1 MEMKK
6 QNAYQVPLQPLLSS
20 LNCETDNER
29 PLWRKLILQ
38 RPNVAKVPLNG
49 VHEMTRIDHFYFYNW
64 ASKRSVQVQM
74 RINQAN
80 SVI

>member
-6 QNAYQVPLQPLLSS
+6 QNAYQVPLHPLLSS

-38 RPNVAKVPLNG
+38 RPNVAKTPLKSVLSSG
-49 VHEMTRIDHFYFYNW
+49 VHEMTRIDHLYFYNW
-64 ASKRSVQVQM
+64 PYRVH
-74 RINQAN
+74 
-80 SVI
+80 